1 MMTTPIAIDPSITQ
15 FAQTFGVMALLLLL
29 FIPVMGTSLVMMG
42 RVLWKQTNTHAEV
55 MRSTA
60 QAMTALADRMAR
72 VESSHSTRLDKLDTD
87 MVGLAARVDRLPTD
101 VRHEIEPVFATL
113 NNALDLIERRQ
124 EGQRIAPPPR
134 IPSGPLSWLRRIGG
148 VV

>member
-1 MMTTPIAIDPSITQ
+1 MMTTPIAIDPSLTQ

-29 FIPVMGTSLVMMG
+29 FIPVMGISLTMMG

-60 QAMTALADRMAR
+60 QAMHALADRMAR
-72 VESSHSTRLDKLDTD
+72 VEVSHATRLDKLDAD
-87 MVGLAARVDRLPTD
+87 MTGLAARVDRLPAD
-101 VRHEIEPVFATL
+101 IRQEIEPVFDTL
-113 NNALDLIERRQ
+113 NKALDRIERRQ
-124 EGQRIAPPPR
+124 EGQRIAVPPR
-134 IPSGPLSWLRRIGG
+134 PPSGPLAWLRRIGG